1 MGRLNRG
8 TILNITRFRLAVA
21 SLLWIFVSNDSQFD
35 KIPAE
40 RIEAVRTSF
49 AQLGDE
55 TPALLRGGYHLFEL
69 AVRVF
74 HDETDVETAG
84 KEMDSILA
92 EMKAIPAV
100 EKPIMG
106 EELSAVN
113 QLCNCVLVWLAV
125 LLPPN
130 KRNAKKDKRATTV
143 MNGIR
148 ELLKVIKGKKVD
160 KGEYAK
166 KMRELKWENGVSF
179 RGNDEV

>member
-1 MGRLNRG
+1 MA
-8 TILNITRFRLAVA
+8 RFRLAVA
-21 SLLWIFVSNDSQFD
+21 SLLWLFVSNEGQFD

-55 TPALLRGGYHLFEL
+55 TPSLIRGGYHLFEL
-69 AVRVF
+69 ALRVF
-74 HDETDVETAG
+74 HNATDVETAE
-84 KEMDSILA
+84 KEMEAIIA
-92 EMKAIPAV
+92 EMEATPAG

-106 EELSAVN
+106 EDLSAVS

-130 KRNAKKDKRATTV
+130 KRNAKKDKRATVV

-148 ELLKVIKGKKVD
+148 GILKVVKREKVE

-166 KMRELKWENGVSF
+166 KMKELKWENGVSF
-179 RGNDEV
+179 KGKSEV

>member
-1 MGRLNRG
+1 MA
-8 TILNITRFRLAVA
+8 RFRLAVA
-21 SLLWIFVSNDSQFD
+21 SLLWLFVSNDGQFD
-35 KIPAE
+35 KIPPE

-55 TPALLRGGYHLFEL
+55 TPSLIRGGYHAFEL
-69 AVRVF
+69 ALRVF
-74 HDETDVETAG
+74 HNETDVETAE
-84 KEMDSILA
+84 KEMEAILA
-92 EMKAIPAV
+92 EMEATPAG

-106 EELSAVN
+106 EDLSAVS

-130 KRNAKKDKRATTV
+130 KRNAKKDKRATVV

-148 ELLKVIKGKKVD
+148 GILKVVKREKVE

-166 KMRELKWENGVSF
+166 KMKELKWENGVSF
-179 RGNDEV
+179 KGKSEV

>member
-8 TILNITRFRLAVA
+8 TIVNVARFRLAVA
-21 SLLWIFVSNDSQFD
+21 SLLWLFVSNDGQFD

-55 TPALLRGGYHLFEL
+55 TPSLIRGGYHAFEL
-69 AVRVF
+69 ALRVF
-74 HDETDVETAG
+74 HNETDVETAE
-84 KEMDSILA
+84 KEMEAILA
-92 EMKAIPAV
+92 EMEAIPAG

-106 EELSAVN
+106 EDLSAVS
-113 QLCNCVLVWLAV
+113 QLCNGVLVWLAV

-130 KRNAKKDKRATTV
+130 KRNAKKDKRATVV

-148 ELLKVIKGKKVD
+148 GILKVVKREKVE

-166 KMRELKWENGVSF
+166 KLKELKWENGVSF
-179 RGNDEV
+179 KGESEA